1 MQLWRHTAIFHCHK
15 VNKSTHQ
22 IQVINRHHT
31 MAKQESARAVRHRK
45 FNNNRIKRLQDEKAI
60 KRRVKKEVKA
70 KTAKTVAALKA
81 DIDHL
86 LGYSSGGNS
95 NLVTKAELSAFKDEI
110 EGMHHCLK
118 TTMDGLNLGI
128 RQRMT
133 ALETAFDGLTMELNN
148 M

>member
-1 MQLWRHTAIFHCHK
+1 
-15 VNKSTHQ
+15 
-22 IQVINRHHT
+22 

-70 KTAKTVAALKA
+70 KTAETVAALKA

-95 NLVTKAELSAFKDEI
+95 NLVTNAELSAFKDEI

-118 TTMDGLNLGI
+118 RTMDGLNLGI
-128 RQRMT
+128 RQHMN